1 MSLKTVRCLVRK
13 LGMEGGLLAMLA
25 VKKCDCF
32 SKSQWISLFVFK
44 MLLHPAV
51 LRVLHGCVVQEIRTQ
66 ESPKS
71 PLLSLPCPLRLRSG
85 IVWKWIWMTAQN
97 IWLLVIWGSTNA
109 ATRPAPLRAV
119 NTWGL
124 REIPKLL
131 WPHPHHAAALS
142 QRLRGLQGGA
152 QGDTSGLCPTRASRR
167 NWKMVR
173 TNSWIN

>member
-1 MSLKTVRCLVRK
+1 
-13 LGMEGGLLAMLA
+13 MEGGLLAMLA

-71 PLLSLPCPLRLRSG
+71 PLLNLPRPLRLRSG
-85 IVWKWIWMTAQN
+85 IVLKRIWMTALN

-124 REIPKLL
+124 RVMPRLL
-131 WPHPHHAAALS
+131 WPRPHHAAALS

-167 NWKMVR
+167 NRKMVR
-173 TNSWIN
+173 TNSWINWVLANTCLVQN